1 MNTSPS
7 KVSILV
13 SSCDKYQEAWFP
25 FFALL
30 SKYWPNCPYPKY
42 LLTETM
48 SFSGDMVETINSE
61 KHSWSSRLLDA
72 LNCLESEYVLFM
84 LDDFFLMKPV
94 KTEVLDQY
102 VGYMEK
108 DKDLSVIYL
117 KSIANQ
123 HRQSEKYNG
132 LIEMEKGKKYY
143 VNFQVALWR
152 RSAFIDA
159 LLPNLSPWDIEENA
173 KWERGEGNFLCVS
186 GGSYSDCS
194 NDIIPYLWAQ
204 ETGFGICK
212 SMWLWNNK
220 SFFKR
225 EGIQCKCNSLPTM
238 SKYTYLKN
246 KYVRMIQDKVFGFI
260 TKNREQK

>member
-1 MNTSPS
+1 MNTRTS
-7 KVSILV
+7 KISILV

-25 FFALL
+25 FFSFF
-30 SKYWPNCPYPKY
+30 SKYWPTCHYPKY

-48 SFSGDMVETINSE
+48 SFSGDMVTTINSD
-61 KHSWSSRLLDA
+61 KKAWSSRLLDA
-72 LNCLESEYVLFM
+72 LCRIDSEYILFF

-102 VGYMEK
+102 VGYMER
-108 DKDLSVIYL
+108 DKDISVIYL

-123 HRQSEKYNG
+123 HRQSEKYSG

-143 VNFQVALWR
+143 VNFQAALWR
-152 RSAFIDA
+152 RTAFIDA

-173 KWERGEGNFLCVS
+173 KWERGEGNCLCVS
-186 GGSYSDCS
+186 GGSYFDCT

-225 EGIQCKCNSLPTM
+225 EGIPCKCNSLPTL
-238 SKYTYLKN
+238 SKLDYLINKYKKRIQDIIWSKN
-246 KYVRMIQDKVFGFI
+246 KL
-260 TKNREQK
+260 